1 VTIAC
6 TREFL
11 STELGLVQ
19 LLNIINNLLPTNEL
33 HLANSAILV
42 ILVLYIW
49 ELLPS
54 LSNCLLVYM
63 LCGFEN
69 VFYKVLVV
77 VNKSDAK
84 EPFLLCLEC
93 AHISIGYW
101 IGYIKTRLFRPICKG
116 GDVFAESFDEPVPRL
131 IILTF
136 NNRPRN
142 NPALIISIM
151 SDG

>member
-19 LLNIINNLLPTNEL
+19 LLNIINNLLPTDEL

-93 AHISIGYW
+93 AHISIGY
-101 IGYIKTRLFRPICKG
+101 
-116 GDVFAESFDEPVPRL
+116 
-131 IILTF
+131 
-136 NNRPRN
+136 
-142 NPALIISIM
+142 
-151 SDG
+151 

>member
-1 VTIAC
+1 MTILTLNNARGVVTIAC

-19 LLNIINNLLPTNEL
+19 LLNIINNLLPTDEL
-33 HLANSAILV
+33 YLADSAIPV
-42 ILVLYIW
+42 ILVLCIW
-49 ELLPS
+49 ELPPS

-69 VFYKVLVV
+69 VFHKVPAA

-93 AHISIGYW
+93 ARISIGY
-101 IGYIKTRLFRPICKG
+101 
-116 GDVFAESFDEPVPRL
+116 
-131 IILTF
+131 
-136 NNRPRN
+136 
-142 NPALIISIM
+142 
-151 SDG
+151 